1 MAPARPLFV
10 ASAALVLAACGG
22 ATNTAAPTPTATTVE
37 VRVTRT
43 ATVQSTAVDLAQVPD
58 VDVSRRSVPL
68 DEVVFDTFDGR
79 FTRLGDASARLI
91 RSLSDRIRPI
101 YNPVYGDASGLPWL
115 RDDDL
120 VLGYV
125 SESGAYAYPIKVL
138 NFREIVND
146 VIGGEPVLV
155 SYCPLCGSGVVYSRV
170 LDGRTLLFGNTSALH
185 ESDMVMFDHQTGS
198 YWFQV
203 GGSAIVGELTE
214 SRLRPLPSMTL
225 TWGDWKASFPDTRLL
240 VGDGRGALDPRYAS
254 NPFSGYPANVD
265 AGRFS
270 FPVSEDRLDG
280 RLRPSE
286 VVVTLEI
293 DESVRAYPIGLIG
306 GGVVNDEVGGEPV
319 VIFVQRDGLTGTG
332 FLSTVS
338 GRRLTFAAEGEAV
351 TDLETGST
359 WDSAGTA
366 VAGPLA
372 GTVLERVPNRRAFW
386 FSLAGAL
393 RGVELYEP

>member
-1 MAPARPLFV
+1 
-10 ASAALVLAACGG
+10 
-22 ATNTAAPTPTATTVE
+22 
-37 VRVTRT
+37 
-43 ATVQSTAVDLAQVPD
+43 
-58 VDVSRRSVPL
+58 
-68 DEVVFDTFDGR
+68 
-79 FTRLGDASARLI
+79 
-91 RSLSDRIRPI
+91 
-101 YNPVYGDASGLPWL
+101 
-115 RDDDL
+115 
-120 VLGYV
+120 
-125 SESGAYAYPIKVL
+125 
-138 NFREIVND
+138 
-146 VIGGEPVLV
+146 
-155 SYCPLCGSGVVYSRV
+155 
-170 LDGRTLLFGNTSALH
+170 
-185 ESDMVMFDHQTGS
+185 
-198 YWFQV
+198 
-203 GGSAIVGELTE
+203 
-214 SRLRPLPSMTL
+214 MTL

-240 VGDGRGALDPRYAS
+240 VGDGRGALDPSLRLQS
-254 NPFSGYPANVD
+254 VLWIPGQRRRRQVLLSGV
-265 AGRFS
+265 GGQ
-270 FPVSEDRLDG
+270 LDG

>member
-1 MAPARPLFV
+1 M
-10 ASAALVLAACGG
+10 LAAVV
-22 ATNTAAPTPTATTVE
+22 ATLVITACTTATETTSSTPDPTTVEVQATPTAT
-37 VRVTRT
+37 
-43 ATVQSTAVDLAQVPD
+43 APAFAVDLDRVPD
-58 VDVSRRSVPL
+58 VDVSQRSVPL

-79 FTRLGDASARLI
+79 FVPLSDASTRVI
-91 RSLSDRIRPI
+91 RDLRDRIRPI
-101 YNPVYGDASGLPWL
+101 YEPVYGDASGLRWL

-146 VIGGEPVLV
+146 DFDGEPVLV

-170 LDGRTLLFGNTSALH
+170 LDGRTLVFGNTSALH

-203 GGSAIVGELTE
+203 GGSAIVGELTGA
-214 SRLRPLPSMTL
+214 RLRPLPSMTL
-225 TWGDWKASFPDTRLL
+225 TWGDWKESFPNTRLL
-240 VGDGRGALDPRYAS
+240 VGDGRGALSSRYAS
-254 NPFSGYPANVD
+254 DPFESYADNVE

-270 FPVSEDRLDG
+270 FPVSEDKLDD

-286 VVVTLEI
+286 VVITLEI
-293 DESVRAYPIGLIG
+293 GESVKAYPLGLLG
-306 GGVVNDEVGGEPV
+306 GGVVNDEVGGSAV
-319 VIFVQRDGLTGTG
+319 VIFVQGRGLTGTG

-338 GRRLTFAAEGEAV
+338 GQRLTFAAEDGVV

-359 WDSAGTA
+359 WNEAGRA
-366 VAGPLA
+366 VSGPLEGSEL
-372 GTVLERVPNRRAFW
+372 GTVPTRRAFW
-386 FSLAGAL
+386 FPLAGAL
-393 RGVELYEP
+393 ADVELYRP